1 MIDTNLT
8 GIFILSKHI
17 AKVMMKHNK
26 GKIVNI
32 SRIRSKIFR
41 PKWRNMSR
49 SKVAVVA
56 LTSAMA
62 LDLAPYNIQV
72 NSVAPGFTY
81 TAMTAKSFDD
91 PKIREFSESIIPAG
105 RIAKAEDIANVV
117 IFLLSEMSD
126 YINGETIFV
135 DGAYRISK

>member
-1 MIDTNLT
+1 
-8 GIFILSKHI
+8 
-17 AKVMMKHNK
+17 
-26 GKIVNI
+26 
-32 SRIRSKIFR
+32 
-41 PKWRNMSR
+41 
-49 SKVAVVA
+49 
-56 LTSAMA
+56 
-62 LDLAPYNIQV
+62 
-72 NSVAPGFTY
+72 
-81 TAMTAKSFDD
+81 MTAKSFDD